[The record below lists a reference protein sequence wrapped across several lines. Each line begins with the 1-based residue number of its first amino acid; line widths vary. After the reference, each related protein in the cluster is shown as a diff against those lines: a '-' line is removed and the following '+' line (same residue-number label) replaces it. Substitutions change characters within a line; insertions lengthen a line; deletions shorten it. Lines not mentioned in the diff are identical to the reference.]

1 MKNPKNKTTTPTG
14 PVALDPVTLTPTPW
28 EKTPWT
34 EKLTLVSLA
43 YKDREKTPDRFGK
56 ICFLFGLDVARI
68 VLKRLNDPTRFNM
81 NDPDNIRNNAG
92 IVYGGPGEKETDR
105 LTVFSPGEKETAI
118 DSGYNPLLLAFFRD
132 TFRVIETLEKEKND
146 LVKFDDYMTE
156 ATGQDLGDGLD
167 LANDAVVALLDQLD
181 KQAQRDPGQDPDLT
195 RVYSLTRLR
204 TRVYIQDRDDLKKET
219 VETAPIIEIFR
230 SVRRSV
236 SNSRAMQ
243 ADPRNG
249 YSYIDYE
256 YNDPDLTG
264 EMKIYRRLPK
274 YSDIGGYEMDHNK
287 DHLTPVLTKFVTST
301 GDHETVENMDQI
313 LSELRLTDRQLET
326 VRFRLR
332 GYGKKAIA
340 TRLGVR
346 PDSIRDRLR
355 ECQKKWTATGRPTRS
370 VSEETDPENRP
381 GPGKFVGPLTAE
393 NWTPRTDRPTVV
405 RLKNGTVFYRTDRLT
420 PVVTTRST
428 DRKTWKD
435 RTPTPTLSRQ
445 LPPTVV
451 IDGVLCYTDGTPLDM
466 LKK

>member
-1 MKNPKNKTTTPTG
+1 
-14 PVALDPVTLTPTPW
+14 
-28 EKTPWT
+28 
-34 EKLTLVSLA
+34 
-43 YKDREKTPDRFGK
+43 
-56 ICFLFGLDVARI
+56 
-68 VLKRLNDPTRFNM
+68 
-81 NDPDNIRNNAG
+81 
-92 IVYGGPGEKETDR
+92 
-105 LTVFSPGEKETAI
+105 
-118 DSGYNPLLLAFFRD
+118 
-132 TFRVIETLEKEKND
+132 
-146 LVKFDDYMTE
+146 
-156 ATGQDLGDGLD
+156 
-167 LANDAVVALLDQLD
+167 
-181 KQAQRDPGQDPDLT
+181 
-195 RVYSLTRLR
+195 
-204 TRVYIQDRDDLKKET
+204 
-219 VETAPIIEIFR
+219 
-230 SVRRSV
+230 
-236 SNSRAMQ
+236 MQ

-326 VRFRLR
+326 IRFRLR

-370 VSEETDPENRP
+370 VSEETDTENRP
-381 GPGKFVGPLTAE
+381 GPGKFVGPLTAD

-435 RTPTPTLSRQ
+435 RIPTPTLSRQ